1 MLLAM
6 LACAVESPELRGES
20 PDVILIALDT
30 VRWDHTSLS
39 DAPHDTTPTLRRLAA
54 LPGAV
59 TFTRAYT
66 AASWS
71 LAAYASLF
79 TGLDAL
85 THGLGFTQQKLSPSQ
100 PTLAE
105 VLSTYGYQ
113 TAAFASGP
121 HLDQANGFSRG
132 FDTWRHEKSFSPLT
146 PQIEPALA
154 WLESARQQPAPYF
167 LFVQGY
173 DAHPPYTA
181 PAVFSEMFS
190 PEYDG
195 DLHLGRGQMRTKEC
209 RVVNTRACTPSISAL
224 QRLRGEDV
232 DLTLEHDHIN
242 THYDSALRA
251 GDYNLG
257 RLLHGIEQHGA
268 LDEAIIVVLS
278 DHGKSFA
285 EGRYSDET
293 ARSEQLFHV
302 PLVIRR
308 PSTAPAARWDGV
320 VSLVDV
326 LPTLLDE
333 LEMVAPAHASGQ
345 SLRSVLDDPTQPV
358 VDDRAVPSAELCC
371 YAVQS
376 EQWEL
381 IGDRRLTGGVWT
393 PASDDTPVFGPT
405 QWRLYRH
412 GSRAEVSAEYPEV
425 VASLR
430 DAIAHWPDQLVADPD
445 NINGAAG
452 QDEELRKSLRQ
463 HGYWAPTPGEATP

>member
-1 MLLAM
+1 MLLLM
-6 LACAVESPELRGES
+6 LACAAEPAELRGES

-39 DAPHDTTPTLRRLAA
+39 GYPHDTTPTLRRLAA

-85 THGLGFTQQKLSPSQ
+85 THGLGFTRQQLPPE

-105 VLSTYGYQ
+105 VLSIYGYR

-132 FDTWRHEKSFSPLT
+132 FETWRHEKSFSPLT

-154 WLESARQQPAPYF
+154 WLADARQQPAPYF
-167 LFVQGY
+167 LFIQGY

-195 DLHLGRGQMRTKEC
+195 ELHLGRGQMRTREC
-209 RVVNTRACTPSISAL
+209 RVVSTRACTPSISAL
-224 QRLRGEDV
+224 QRLRGDDV
-232 DLTLEHDHIN
+232 DLTHEHNHIN

-268 LDEAIIVVLS
+268 LDEAIIIVLS

-285 EGRYSDET
+285 EGRYGDDT

-302 PLVIRR
+302 PLIIRR
-308 PSTAPAARWDGV
+308 PTAIPAARWDGV

-326 LPTLLDE
+326 FPTLLDE
-333 LEMVAPAHASGQ
+333 LEMVAPGGVSGQ
-345 SLRSVLDDPTQPV
+345 SLSGVLDDPTQPV
-358 VDDRAVPSAELCC
+358 VDDRVAPSAELCC
-371 YAVQS
+371 YAVHTG
-376 EQWEL
+376 QWEL
-381 IGDRRLTGGVWT
+381 FGDRRLAGNGWT
-393 PASDDTPVFGPT
+393 PSSDDAPVFGVT
-405 QWRLYRH
+405 QWRLYQH
-412 GSRAEVSAEYPEV
+412 GSRAEVSDAHPEV

-430 DAIAHWPDQLVADPD
+430 SAIEHWPEQLVADP
-445 NINGAAG
+445 
-452 QDEELRKSLRQ
+452 
-463 HGYWAPTPGEATP
+463 